1 MNKVETL
8 SLMRGTPQS
17 ITKFLTLYQ
26 PTLGDIEK
34 LGYSNYRA
42 YVSVLTCGRIEYAD
56 ILWCENQVWYED
68 IESDWTLF
76 LSMAVGQKKD
86 CKLYLK
92 EYDTTVDGVLV
103 SDIYRDALN
112 FFLGLTGEYALSVI
126 TRENTQQ
133 TVLYN
138 VKNEN
143 DIYIINEDSIVFA
156 EMSYNLLAQMLRQI
170 NWINQD
176 FDFLKGGNKRAKK
189 YILKHDYDERKVQRK
204 QYITFDTIV
213 SFVECH
219 LGNPTSVWDLPV
231 YTLYDMYFRYNKMS
245 NYQDTLNKL
254 NAGCIDTKKHP
265 INWEKINWAS
275 SIN

>member
-1 MNKVETL
+1 
-8 SLMRGTPQS
+8 
-17 ITKFLTLYQ
+17 
-26 PTLGDIEK
+26 
-34 LGYSNYRA
+34 
-42 YVSVLTCGRIEYAD
+42 
-56 ILWCENQVWYED
+56 
-68 IESDWTLF
+68 
-76 LSMAVGQKKD
+76 
-86 CKLYLK
+86 
-92 EYDTTVDGVLV
+92 
-103 SDIYRDALN
+103 
-112 FFLGLTGEYALSVI
+112 
-126 TRENTQQ
+126 
-133 TVLYN
+133 
-138 VKNEN
+138 
-143 DIYIINEDSIVFA
+143 
-156 EMSYNLLAQMLRQI
+156 MSYNLLSQMLRQI